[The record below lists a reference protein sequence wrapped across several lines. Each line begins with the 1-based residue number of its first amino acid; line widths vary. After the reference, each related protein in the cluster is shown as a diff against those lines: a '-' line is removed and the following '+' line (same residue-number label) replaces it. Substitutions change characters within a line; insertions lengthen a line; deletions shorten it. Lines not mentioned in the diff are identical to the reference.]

1 MTTSEWISVLALS
14 ISSAGFALQARNWFM
29 SGPRLSLS
37 VMADAITI
45 PDDGGGDRLALTV
58 INRGGIVNAPSIPFK
73 LDTNGRWMSMMTYNE
88 KLSAARAKGHLYVG
102 VVSSHSD
109 GHFLINVPPPK
120 KADPVLKNRIASSS

>member
-58 INRGGIVNAPSIPFK
+58 INRGGTIGIEMPH
-73 LDTNGRWMSMMTYNE
+73 
-88 KLSAARAKGHLYVG
+88 LSRLSWTPTAGG
-102 VVSSHSD
+102 
-109 GHFLINVPPPK
+109 
-120 KADPVLKNRIASSS
+120 